1 MEEHQGS
8 KVRLGLLCVPDRYL
22 TAMGGMMNT
31 IKMICRIA
39 GGGLL
44 LLLTAC
50 APVSIP
56 HLTPL
61 TDSNFLSPKGA
72 EPGPYKHSTDVEPTP
87 LPMKKGLIPPVGVK
101 NAYGVEVTP
110 ELKLAYETYLGGDY
124 EQAMKALD
132 QAEQKGG
139 DAGMLWQISFLRA
152 QVLILMGRAADAEV
166 ELDKKTSQLEIKFIG
181 SNWNS
186 RALRGEVKLW
196 LYDYEGA
203 KHDLY
208 QVVNAAGNW
217 SMPTSYALPPSN
229 MPELVGIAS
238 AQLRAYM
245 TLAIVY
251 IMEEKYEQAR
261 DWAAEA
267 ESKFNDIHYVTQ
279 HPLYGRNFY
288 AHADSYYGRANNLIF
303 LGAATLAVTK
313 DIAASDKIFDK
324 ARAFFHLL
332 DFEDGIVSL
341 EALRAR
347 TLTLIGQDELGNK
360 AAEEA
365 LRLAHQQ
372 GTTDL
377 IWRVEVLRGEI
388 LLKMHRDAEAEE
400 AFRHAQ
406 SSIDQVSGILV
417 SDQAKIRFGIGKE
430 DVAYYL
436 SQIDAKKQDY
446 AKLFEDM
453 ERARARAF
461 VDMLAGRALASGRQ
475 EKLVSRVQQLN
486 QQIIR
491 LQLINYSPGNFVSKD
506 KPQEK
511 ALMDERLELL
521 RQLRQKDPELAD
533 VLSIASRPL
542 AQIQSALRAG
552 EMLLYFLPPRGTDA
566 VKILEIGPSQASIH
580 TLAVTWSDI
589 QKQLDQF
596 SATIGI
602 PAQATQNRGLV
613 LKYAAQGAGG
623 GNTPAQALARLGQSL
638 ELTQW
643 NKATT
648 LYIVPSGPL
657 HFMPWGGLDLNMP
670 VVVLPNGGWLVRNPY
685 SFRPQ
690 VAASVIGDP
699 AFGGELP
706 QLPGARLE
714 AERVADIYHAL
725 PLLGGQA
732 TEQELRAGVG
742 SGVRV
747 LHFATHAIYE
757 PSNPLDSALFLSDH
771 NKATPLTASALYAH
785 PLPAQLV
792 VMSACETGMGKVTSG
807 EDLLGLSRSFYLGG
821 TRAILS
827 SLWPIE
833 DEGTKRFMQ
842 IFHERAQHGDYGQAW
857 LDARNLLKQEGY
869 PPVVYGAFV
878 LGGARFVKE

>member
-1 MEEHQGS
+1 MDAI
-8 KVRLGLLCVPDRYL
+8 K
-22 TAMGGMMNT
+22 T
-31 IKMICRIA
+31 INRVVV
-39 GGGLL
+39 GGLVL
-44 LLLTAC
+44 ALTAC

-56 HLTPL
+56 RMTPL

-87 LPMKKGLIPPVGVK
+87 LPMKKGLIPPEGVK

-132 QAEQKGG
+132 QAERKGG

-166 ELDKKTSQLEIKFIG
+166 ELDQKTSQLEIKFIG

-208 QVVNAAGNW
+208 QVVNAVGDW
-217 SMPTSYALPPSN
+217 SMPTSYMLPPSN

-251 IMEEKYEQAR
+251 LMEEKYEQAR
-261 DWAAEA
+261 AWAAEA

-303 LGAATLAVTK
+303 LGAATLAVTR

-324 ARAFFHLL
+324 ARAFFHML

-347 TLTLIGQDELGNK
+347 TLTLIGQDELGSK

-365 LRLAHQQ
+365 LRLAQQQ

-377 IWRVEVLRGEI
+377 VWRVEVLRGEI
-388 LLKMHRDAEAEE
+388 LLKMHRDAEAEA

-406 SSIDQVSGILV
+406 SSIDQVSGILM

-475 EKLVSRVQQLN
+475 EKLVSRIQQLN
-486 QQIIR
+486 QQILK
-491 LQLINYSPGNFVSKD
+491 LQLINYSPGEFVAKD
-506 KPQEK
+506 KPKEK

-521 RQLRQKDPELAD
+521 RQLRQKDSELAD
-533 VLSIASRPL
+533 VLSIASKPL
-542 AQIQSALRAG
+542 AQIQPALRAG
-552 EMLLYFLPPRGTDA
+552 EVLVYFLPPRGSDA
-566 VKILEIGPSQASIH
+566 VKFLEVEPDQMSVR
-580 TLAVTWSDI
+580 TLAVTWSDM

-596 SATIGI
+596 SAAIGI
-602 PAQATQNRGLV
+602 PAQAAQSRGLV
-613 LKYAAQGAGG
+613 LKYAAQGTGSG
-623 GNTPAQALARLGQSL
+623 TTPAQALARLAQSL
-638 ELTQW
+638 NLDQW
-643 NKATT
+643 SKVST
-648 LYIVPSGPL
+648 LYVVPSGPL
-657 HFMPWGGLDLNMP
+657 HFMPWGGLELNMP
-670 VVVLPNGGWLVRNPY
+670 VVVLPNGGWLMRNPY
-685 SFRPQ
+685 SFQPRKL
-690 VAASVIGDP
+690 ASVIGDP

-714 AERVADIYHAL
+714 AEQVAAVYHDS
-725 PLLGGQA
+725 PLLGAQA
-732 TEQELRAGVG
+732 TEQEVRAGVG

-757 PSNPLDSALFLSDH
+757 ASSPLESALFLSDRT
-771 NKATPLTASALYAH
+771 KAAPLTASVIYAH

-807 EDLLGLSRSFYLGG
+807 EDMLGLSRSFYLGG

-827 SLWPIE
+827 SLWSIE
-833 DEGTKRFMQ
+833 DAGTRRFMQ
-842 IFHERAQHGDYGQAW
+842 VFHERAQHGDYGLAW
-857 LDARNLLKQEGY
+857 LEARNQLKQEGY

-878 LGGARFVKE
+878 LGGARLSQ